1 VRVSQKE
8 LDIADYLVLGANN
21 AKELFAES
29 EAGGPLSKLREFL
42 NNTPCFA
49 ASLAA
54 KCANDLERLKVQL
67 SAFKVSPPTPGY
79 GR

>member
-1 VRVSQKE
+1 MRVSQKE

-21 AKELFAES
+21 AKEFFAES
-29 EAGGPLSKLREFL
+29 EAGEPLSKLREFL

-54 KCANDLERLKVQL
+54 QCAKDLELLEEQL
-67 SAFKVSPPTPGY
+67 SAFKVSPPTPAH